1 MKHVALPLA
10 LLLSFTIGFSADEQ
24 TESKKKKKPD
34 FTEVDASEFSQK
46 LDAAS
51 TEGEKWAN
59 APETIIV
66 EYVGPF
72 ITESGEKMGQ
82 RRSIGIRTKGEGVP
96 KRLRVTLTDDGLFD
110 DETKKITTR
119 LYLKRGK
126 KDGAWK
132 LLKVERA
139 MEKWAPPA

>member
-1 MKHVALPLA
+1 MMELKDAV
-10 LLLSFTIGFSADEQ
+10 SAR
-24 TESKKKKKPD
+24 
-34 FTEVDASEFSQK
+34 
-46 LDAAS
+46 
-51 TEGEKWAN
+51 
-59 APETIIV
+59 IIQ
-66 EYVGPF
+66 GL
-72 ITESGEKMGQ
+72 
-82 RRSIGIRTKGEGVP
+82 GIN
-96 KRLRVTLTDDGLFD
+96 FD